1 MRLITEIIVA
11 DAQFHFR
18 SPAARILLW
27 SFLLGKTRLT
37 KEKPMKGKRTILVVD
52 DDIAH
57 RSMLRILLGWEYEI
71 VEADCGSKAIE
82 KIQNAPFDLVLMDVC
97 MPEISGV
104 EALDRIKAANPNIP
118 VIMMTAYSS
127 SQTAAEAMQ
136 KGAYDYLTKPFDFD
150 NLRLTIEKA
159 MIHA

>member
-1 MRLITEIIVA
+1 MQAFDEAATGHKKICLIHLI
-11 DAQFHFR
+11 
-18 SPAARILLW
+18 
-27 SFLLGKTRLT
+27 
-37 KEKPMKGKRTILVVD
+37 KEKRMKAKRSILVVD

-57 RSMLRILLGWEYEI
+57 RTMLRILLGWEYEI

-104 EALDRIKAANPNIP
+104 EALDRIKAMNPKVP

-127 SQTAAEAMQ
+127 AETANRAME
-136 KGAYDYLTKPFDFD
+136 KGAYDYLSKPFDFD

-159 MIHA
+159 MAHA

>member
-1 MRLITEIIVA
+1 MK
-11 DAQFHFR
+11 DKR
-18 SPAARILLW
+18 S
-27 SFLLGKTRLT
+27 
-37 KEKPMKGKRTILVVD
+37 ILVVD

-57 RSMLRILLGWEYEI
+57 RTMLRIMLGWEYEI
-71 VEADCGSKAIE
+71 CEADCGSTAIE
-82 KIQNAPFDLVLMDVC
+82 KIKDTPFDLVLMDVC

-104 EALDRIKAANPNIP
+104 EALDKIKACNPEIP

-127 SQTAAEAMQ
+127 NATAAEALK

-159 MIHA
+159 MAHA

>member
-1 MRLITEIIVA
+1 MLAISYLI
-11 DAQFHFR
+11 
-18 SPAARILLW
+18 
-27 SFLLGKTRLT
+27 
-37 KEKPMKGKRTILVVD
+37 KENLMKGKRSILVVD

-71 VEADCGSKAIE
+71 VEADGGYQAIE

-104 EALDRIKAANPNIP
+104 EALDRIKATNPNIP

-127 SQTAAEAMQ
+127 EETATRAMK

-159 MIHA
+159 MAHT